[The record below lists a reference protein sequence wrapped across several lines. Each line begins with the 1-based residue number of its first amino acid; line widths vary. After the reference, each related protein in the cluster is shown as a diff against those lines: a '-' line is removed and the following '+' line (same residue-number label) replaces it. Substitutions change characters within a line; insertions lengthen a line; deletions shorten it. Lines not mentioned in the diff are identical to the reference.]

1 MLNDKDIAG
10 LNNRLQVP
18 LVVQDVL
25 CGQEDLSDDLRY
37 ALHDTLSDQQPDSAL
52 LAIAFGARKIA
63 ARYADTNSTLV
74 VLKMECDRVI
84 DDYAGLWLSHA
95 RKKSLDDTKVLDA
108 LVHLP
113 DDLQAMGDILGVVS
127 SYLQDVAPEAAEI
140 CRILMVQADA
150 QALIAESFVELIEPE
165 EDEAANDVFVEN
177 IAAFDAPIIEA
188 ASAGNNVIQFPF
200 GGRA

>member
-25 CGQEDLSDDLRY
+25 CGHEVLSDDLRY
-37 ALHDTLSDQQPDSAL
+37 ALHGTLSDQQPDSAL

-63 ARYADTNSTLV
+63 KRYAETNSTLV

-127 SYLQDVAPEAAEI
+127 SYLQDVAPEAAEL

-150 QALIAESFVELIEPE
+150 QSLIAESIVELLEPE
-165 EDEAANDVFVEN
+165 EDAAANDVFVED
-177 IAAFDAPIIEA
+177 IEAFDAPIICA
-188 ASAGNNVIQFPF
+188 ASAGNNVIQFP
-200 GGRA
+200 RVRV